1 MLVVQESV
9 NDEVSLVS
17 NSEET
22 QTAGCNQSKDNGQGQ
37 NVNEDD
43 DDNNDS
49 GSGDESDDMNDD
61 MDDFYLASKPRKVV
75 KDVKKH
81 ISLPVILTLIDPDL
95 DVMQLTRLLMCQ
107 VILCHSNSKARAAV
121 SSKQYIDFAIKG
133 QNFDFQKY
141 ISGFYLHLANFR
153 ILMLGFNDFYMIF
166 AILKW
171 HAQTDI
177 FFY

>member
-1 MLVVQESV
+1 MLNSEEKNLLLLFTFLFPVQLKSFLSTDKDKEEDMLVVQESV
-9 NDEVSLVS
+9 NDEASLVS

-37 NVNEDD
+37 NINEDD

-133 QNFDFQKY
+133 
-141 ISGFYLHLANFR
+141 
-153 ILMLGFNDFYMIF
+153 
-166 AILKW
+166 
-171 HAQTDI
+171 
-177 FFY
+177 

>member
-1 MLVVQESV
+1 MLNSEEKKPASILFTFLFPVQLKSFLSTDKDIEEDMLVVQESV
-9 NDEVSLVS
+9 TDEVSLVS

-133 QNFDFQKY
+133 
-141 ISGFYLHLANFR
+141 
-153 ILMLGFNDFYMIF
+153 
-166 AILKW
+166 
-171 HAQTDI
+171 
-177 FFY
+177 